1 MQYAKRK
8 EKEKKRK
15 SSTPRSQE
23 VAQPSTDEARDCLIS
38 RFEMDL
44 DVTSRVWPLE
54 WLTTLKN
61 LYLKHNKTIKKT
73 FFQLLVQFQ

>member
-1 MQYAKRK
+1 MQKETKKRK
-8 EKEKKRK
+8 REKEKKRK

-44 DVTSRVWPLE
+44 DVTSRV
-54 WLTTLKN
+54 
-61 LYLKHNKTIKKT
+61 
-73 FFQLLVQFQ
+73 